1 MSRKADQMMT
11 GQETLHKLM
20 VLYMLKRV
28 NFPMSTAQLW
38 QYFRGK
44 EYMTE
49 EEFLTLMNGLRDAN
63 LVRSEELNSVLRH
76 ELTKE
81 GDEALFYFT
90 SDISESL
97 RKDMEDYIR
106 VNRFQARN
114 ETGIATGYEP
124 SGDGGYYVQLK
135 IREEKTVLFE
145 MRLSVPDKE
154 QAETLANHLQ
164 DNAQA
169 IYAFVMKKLV

>member
-1 MSRKADQMMT
+1 MS

-28 NFPMSTAQLW
+28 SFPMSTAQLW

-49 EEFLTLMNGLRDAN
+49 DEFGTLMNGLRDAN
-63 LVRSEELNSVLRH
+63 LIRNEELNNVLRH

-90 SDISESL
+90 SDISDGL
-97 RKDMEDYIR
+97 KKDMEDYISL
-106 VNRFQARN
+106 NRFQARN
-114 ETGIATGYEP
+114 ETGIAAGYEL
-124 SGDGGYYVQLK
+124 SGDGGYYVHLK

-145 MRLSVPDKE
+145 MRLAVPDKE
-154 QAETLANHLQ
+154 QAETLTAHLQ

-169 IYAFVMKKLV
+169 IYSFVMKKLV

>member
-1 MSRKADQMMT
+1 MQ

-44 EYMTE
+44 EHMSE
-49 EEFLTLMNGLRDAN
+49 EEFGTLMNGLREAN
-63 LVRSEELNSVLRH
+63 LIRSEELNAVLRH

-90 SDISESL
+90 SDISDSL
-97 RKDMEDYIR
+97 KKDMEDYIR
-106 VNRFQARN
+106 LNRFQARS
-114 ETGIATGYEP
+114 ETGIATGYEL
-124 SGDGGYYVQLK
+124 SGDGGYYVHLK

-145 MRLSVPDKE
+145 MRLAVPDKE
-154 QAETLANHLQ
+154 QAETLSAHLR

>member
-1 MSRKADQMMT
+1 MS

-28 NFPMSTAQLW
+28 NFPMSTAELW

-49 EEFLTLMNGLRDAN
+49 DGFGTLMNGLRDAN
-63 LVRSEELNSVLRH
+63 LIRSEEMNNVLRH
-76 ELTKE
+76 ELTKA

-90 SDISESL
+90 SDISDSL
-97 RKDMEDYIR
+97 KKDMEDYIT
-106 VNRFQARN
+106 VNRMQARN

-124 SGDGGYYVQLK
+124 SGDGGYYVHLK

-145 MRLSVPDKE
+145 MRLAVPDKE
-154 QAETLANHLQ
+154 QAETLSAHLG

>member
-1 MSRKADQMMT
+1 MS

-44 EYMTE
+44 EYMSE
-49 EEFLTLMNGLRDAN
+49 DEFGHLMNGLRDAN
-63 LVRSEELNSVLRH
+63 LIRSEELNNVLRH

-90 SDISESL
+90 ADIAESL
-97 RKDMEDYIR
+97 KKDMEDYIA
-106 VNRFQARN
+106 VNRMKARN

-124 SGDGGYYVQLK
+124 SGDGGYYVHLK

-145 MRLSVPDKE
+145 MRLAVPDKE
-154 QAETLANHLQ
+154 QAETLSAHLQ

>member
-1 MSRKADQMMT
+1 MS
-11 GQETLHKLM
+11 GQKTLYKLM

-44 EYMTE
+44 EYMSE
-49 EEFLTLMNGLRDAN
+49 EAFGTLMKDLMNAN
-63 LVRSEELNSVLRH
+63 LVRSEELNGVLRY

-97 RKDMEDYIR
+97 RKDMEDYIT
-106 VNRFQARN
+106 VNRMQARN
-114 ETGIATGYEP
+114 ETGIATGYEL
-124 SGDGGYYVQLK
+124 SGDGGYYVHLK

-154 QAETLANHLQ
+154 QAETLSAHLQ
-164 DNAQA
+164 DNAAA

>member
-1 MSRKADQMMT
+1 MS
-11 GQETLHKLM
+11 GQKTLHKLM
-20 VLYMLKRV
+20 VLFMLKRV

-44 EYMTE
+44 DYMSE
-49 EEFLTLMNGLRDAN
+49 EDFGVLLNDLLRAN
-63 LVRSEELNSVLRH
+63 LVRNEELNGVLRY

-97 RKDMEDYIR
+97 QKDMEDYITL
-106 VNRFQARN
+106 NRMQARN
-114 ETGIATGYEP
+114 ETGIATGYEV
-124 SGDGGYYVQLK
+124 SGDGGYYVHLK

-154 QAETLANHLQ
+154 QAESLTAHLQ
-164 DNAQA
+164 DNAAA
-169 IYAFVMKKLV
+169 IYAFVMKKLI

>member
-1 MSRKADQMMT
+1 MS
-11 GQETLHKLM
+11 GQEMLHKLM
-20 VLYMLKRV
+20 VLYLLKRV

-44 EYMTE
+44 DYMTE
-49 EEFLTLMNGLRDAN
+49 DEFGTLMKGLRDAN
-63 LVRSEELNSVLRH
+63 LIRSEELNGVLRH

-97 RKDMEDYIR
+97 RKDMEDYI
-106 VNRFQARN
+106 VLNKMQARS
-114 ETGIATGYEP
+114 ETGIATGYEA
-124 SGDGGYYVQLK
+124 SGDGGYYVHLK

-154 QAETLANHLQ
+154 QAETLSAHLQ